1 MRPESDHAVHVCLAA
16 CRSESAASGSDASAI
31 TALGEGSSAS
41 PGHRSS
47 SSQSRDSTL
56 QHPWKASGSSSLPFE
71 DIFESPAGLAGTP
84 PDSSSRP
91 SSRNTDSSGVDAPFL
106 SAPHIEQSGADAA
119 EPSTPAAA
127 EESASQH
134 LEQSTA
140 LAAEFS
146 TPAPTAEAADRG
158 DKGHVGAEVG
168 ASAAASGAAQ
178 ERREQFSLEILR
190 CRAVC
195 PDWQDSSPA
204 PGRPHWQRQHALTLS
219 VPQLLLQLPP
229 TEPAQHP
236 LVHPVEVHSFDSA
249 SPKCSASRDGSNT
262 ARGGHA
268 THCSKQQSHESI
280 ARDGTV
286 VSAVHLA
293 FHVEVFDPGKAPQAG
308 HSSSPFISIPDVSA
322 TYQGLQPAPE
332 VSSETPTSSPILVPC
347 TKVHIASI
355 LMDVAPGRLATLL
368 AAVDWG
374 KSELAHILGQ
384 ADKQAPHMRRAKSLP
399 VLSRLLRLSPGMVS
413 GTVETLIAR
422 MRGVSHLQPTLQLD
436 MAGLGLDAV
445 RLPDEAAVGLHL
457 QLPQLK
463 LALTGLPQSSSDN
476 QATAGPEN
484 QSSRALQSP
493 KSFGR
498 SASAPS
504 PPLRRAV
511 TAASNVEV

>member
-1 MRPESDHAVHVCLAA
+1 MRPGPDHAVHVCLAA

-31 TALGEGSSAS
+31 TALGEGSSVS

-47 SSQSRDSTL
+47 SSQSRDSTF

-91 SSRNTDSSGVDAPFL
+91 SSRNTDSSGV
-106 SAPHIEQSGADAA
+106 SAPYIEQSAANAA
-119 EPSTPAAA
+119 EPRTPEAAG
-127 EESASQH
+127 ESASHH

-146 TPAPTAEAADRG
+146 TPAPTAEAADPG

-168 ASAAASGAAQ
+168 ASAAASGAAR

-195 PDWQDSSPA
+195 PDWQDGSPA

-236 LVHPVEVHSFDSA
+236 SAHPVEVHSFDSA
-249 SPKCSASRDGSNT
+249 SPKRSASRDGRDT
-262 ARGGHA
+262 ARGGQDSR
-268 THCSKQQSHESI
+268 CSKQQSNNSI
-280 ARDGTV
+280 TQERTV

-293 FHVEVFDPGKAPQAG
+293 FHVEVFDPGKASQAG
-308 HSSSPFISIPDVSA
+308 HSSSPFISIPNVSV

-332 VSSETPTSSPILVPC
+332 VSLEAPNSSSILVPC
-347 TKVHIASI
+347 TKVHIPSI

-384 ADKQAPHMRRAKSLP
+384 ADEQASHMQRAKSLP
-399 VLSRLLRLSPGMVS
+399 VLYRLLKLSPGMVS
-413 GTVETLIAR
+413 GTVESLVLH
-422 MRGVSHLQPTLQLD
+422 MRGMSRLQPTLQLD
-436 MAGLGLDAV
+436 MAGLGVDAV

-457 QLPQLK
+457 QLPQLN
-463 LALTGLPQSSSDN
+463 LALTGLPQSSSDDE
-476 QATAGPEN
+476 ATAGPED

-504 PPLRRAV
+504 PQLHRAE
-511 TAASNVEV
+511 TAASNIEV